1 MTSSTNKTHDLQ
13 TLDALTGGA
22 FTAATSGERAARI
35 RDWLAGSPATE
46 LLQEVFRELSLK
58 DKGAA
63 RPVRERLD
71 ELRRAKGQEALA
83 AEWAAKAEA
92 LLSAPRIHVA
102 DAMAWQRDA
111 ARAGAPLSR
120 EPLAGLKT
128 RLAERIKAVEDLQTQ
143 SMVLREAAVLL
154 AQRIEV
160 LSTKSWQEAQAAA
173 PALSTDVAHWNDQ
186 ISALTA
192 DAGWASVD
200 ARHPAQIEA
209 SRQQLSVVWLAFGE
223 AVELAVQAAAD
234 PAAPLPP
241 VPVWADELRAARGEA
256 TAAPA
261 ERPGRPAVDPAAR
274 EAAQVAVRE
283 LVAQLETE
291 LAEGHGKASVGVA
304 NALRAA
310 LKEHGKLVDHR
321 LEAQAQSA
329 LSAAGELEG
338 WQRWRADQLR
348 RELVGK
354 AEALLRTEDGPEGPV
369 QVPVLGGRKLQETLR
384 QLREQWKAAD
394 HGGPGN
400 HALWRRFDEA
410 CTRAHK
416 FVEAWVDKAR
426 AESAEHRAQRLA
438 LIEEVKAFAARAT
451 ADGTTPDW
459 KAHAR
464 TVHQFSERWRQA
476 GHLSEKAF
484 AEIQPVWKAAIHAAA
499 EPLEQAQKG
508 SIERR
513 QALIAEAVRLGEA
526 PGLRVDAVKD
536 LQHRWQVEAQSVPL
550 DRKLEQKLWD
560 AFRKPIDEAFQ
571 RKSAERQK
579 SAVALSEHDSRVL
592 EAARALEAASARGDA
607 QAIRAAMQAMEQALR
622 SPSPGEAAPDA
633 QAAPAAGMAG
643 DATGKATDSATD
655 ASADGATAAA
665 ETPPPRPA
673 RPVVAMRGDDR
684 PGMKKAEPAAPVR
697 GGRPGDRRG
706 PARPDDRRFGAG
718 DRPGRDDRAQGRGP
732 RLGDAAFRAQR
743 DALEHAQAALRR
755 LAAQAHGESITQ
767 LLQAWAE
774 RQADQLPSA
783 SELGRAVSPAARSAW
798 VRSLSA
804 APSAA
809 DAQESLLRLEMAAEV
824 PTPAEHIAARRA
836 LQLQLLTKRHA
847 PAPAQTW
854 GEDVAQV
861 LAGPHE
867 AGLAR
872 RLQAALKVL
881 LRA

>member
-1 MTSSTNKTHDLQ
+1 MTSPTNKTHDLP

-35 RDWLAGSPATE
+35 REWLATE
-46 LLQEVFRELSLK
+46 PTAELMQDVFRELSLK

-63 RPVRERLD
+63 RPLRERLD

-92 LLSAPRIHVA
+92 LLAAPRIHVA

-120 EPLAGLKT
+120 EPLAGLKA
-128 RLAERIKAVEDLQTQ
+128 RLAEGIKAVEDLQTQ
-143 SMVLREAAVLL
+143 AMVLREAAVLL

-160 LSTKSWQEAQAAA
+160 LSTKSWQEAQTAM
-173 PALSTDVAHWNDQ
+173 PALEADVAHWQ
-186 ISALTA
+186 EQVAHLTA
-192 DAGWASVD
+192 DRGWASVD
-200 ARHPAQIEA
+200 VRHPAQIEA
-209 SRQQLSVVWLAFGE
+209 SRQQLSAVWQAFGE
-223 AVELAVQAAAD
+223 AVAQAVQAAAD

-256 TAAPA
+256 PAAPA

-274 EAAQVAVRE
+274 EAAQTAVRA
-283 LVAQLETE
+283 LVEQLETE
-291 LAEGHGKASVGVA
+291 LSEGHGKASVGVA

-329 LSAAGELEG
+329 LAAAGELEG

-354 AEALLRTEDGPEGPV
+354 AEALLRTEDGPDGPV
-369 QVPVLGGRKLQETLR
+369 AVPVLGGRKLQETLR

-438 LIEEVKAFAARAT
+438 LIEEVKAFAAQA
-451 ADGTTPDW
+451 ASAGGAVDW
-459 KAHAR
+459 KGHAR
-464 TVHQFSERWRQA
+464 AVHQFSERWRQA

-499 EPLEQAQKG
+499 EPLERAQKG
-508 SIERR
+508 SVERR
-513 QALIAEAVRLGEA
+513 QALIAEATRLGEA
-526 PGLRVDAVKD
+526 PALRVDAVKE
-536 LQHRWQVEAQSVPL
+536 LQQRWQVEAQSVPL

-560 AFRKPIDEAFQ
+560 AFRKPIDDAFQ
-571 RKSAERQK
+571 RKSSERQK
-579 SAVALSEHDSRVL
+579 SAVALSEHDQRVL
-592 EAARALEAASARGDA
+592 EASRALEAATGRGDA
-607 QAIRAAMQAMEQALR
+607 QAIRAAMTALEQAMR
-622 SPSPGEAAPDA
+622 SPSEPSSASPAQAPAPEPSESTASAPESGEGEAAP
-633 QAAPAAGMAG
+633 
-643 DATGKATDSATD
+643 ATT
-655 ASADGATAAA
+655 
-665 ETPPPRPA
+665 PPRPA

-684 PGMKKAEPAAPVR
+684 PGMKRAEAAAPAR
-697 GGRPGDRRG
+697 PGRPGDRRG
-706 PARPDDRRFGAG
+706 APRADDRRFGAG
-718 DRPGRDDRAQGRGP
+718 DRRDRDDGGAASRGP

-743 DALEHAQAALRR
+743 EAWEHAQAALRR
-755 LAAQAHGESITQ
+755 LAAQAHGESLTQ
-767 LLQAWAE
+767 LLQAWSA
-774 RQADQLPSA
+774 RQADQVPSVQ
-783 SELGRAVSPAARSAW
+783 ELGRAVTPSMRSDWAQ
-798 VRSLSA
+798 VLAA
-804 APSAA
+804 APVAGS
-809 DAQESLLRLEMAAEV
+809 DESLLRLEMAADV
-824 PTPAEHIAARRA
+824 PSPADQITARRT
-836 LQLQLLTKRHA
+836 LQLQMLTRRND
-847 PAPAQTW
+847 PSPAQTW
-854 GEDVAQV
+854 GADVAQV
-861 LAGPHE
+861 LAGSHD
-867 AGLAR
+867 ASRAR
-872 RLQAALKVL
+872 RLQAVLKVL